1 MKELSVRKKD
11 LLLITINYI
20 ISIIKKIKNKIISI
34 IVIILATRMII
45 LFLRIYQDYI
55 FLASSRYI
63 FVTNFGSIFVT
74 INRDD

>member
-1 MKELSVRKKD
+1 MV
-11 LLLITINYI
+11 
-20 ISIIKKIKNKIISI
+20 
-34 IVIILATRMII
+34 I
-45 LFLRIYQDYI
+45 LFLGIYQDYI